1 MRKLKFIILFV
12 LGAVF
17 FALPLVTHACPGCA
31 EAANESLARGFNNSI
46 LFLMAMP
53 FTIVGGVA
61 LCLVVM
67 HRRHQ
72 LAMKTN
78 ANVSPITSEKEEER
92 T

>member
-1 MRKLKFIILFV
+1 MRKLKFIILLGLCTAFFV
-12 LGAVF
+12 
-17 FALPLVTHACPGCA
+17 LPLVAQACPGCA

-67 HRRHQ
+67 HRRQ
-72 LAMKTN
+72 KLTMNLKPN
-78 ANVSPITSEKEEER
+78 ESPIISKKEEER

>member
-1 MRKLKFIILFV
+1 MKKTVKVLCSVLTLFV
-12 LGAVF
+12 LAIPIM
-17 FALPLVTHACPGCA
+17 AQACPGCA

-67 HRRHQ
+67 HRRQQ
-72 LAMKTN
+72 LATN
-78 ANVSPITSEKEEER
+78 LKPNESPTISKKEEER

>member
-1 MRKLKFIILFV
+1 MKKTVKVFCFV
-12 LGAVF
+12 LTLFLLAI
-17 FALPLVTHACPGCA
+17 PIITQACPGCA

-72 LAMKTN
+72 LSMNLKPN
-78 ANVSPITSEKEEER
+78 ESPKISEKEEER

>member
-1 MRKLKFIILFV
+1 MKKTLKVFCSVLTLFLLAIPV
-12 LGAVF
+12 IS
-17 FALPLVTHACPGCA
+17 HACPGCA

-67 HRRHQ
+67 HRRQQ

-78 ANVSPITSEKEEER
+78 AKVSPITSEKEEER